1 WSLWIDRSSYPKY
14 VPGQIYRSSVQ
25 SPRNLPLMTMTLF
38 VVTRNMTIPQG
49 HLPKKMTTA
58 VSKSQ

>member
-14 VPGQIYRSSVQ
+14 VSDQIYRSSVQ
-25 SPRNLPLMTMTLF
+25 CPRNLALMTMTLF
-38 VVTRNMTIPQG
+38 VVTQNMTISQS